1 MARLKRIC
9 PPGIPQHIIQRGNN
23 RQVCFASEE
32 DFTVYAHWLDEE
44 NPLVRMGRSFYSDPK
59 YQRNNAGNLAMAYK
73 TPGVY
78 VKEVSVFPPSVAEV
92 ETAIPAFIG
101 YTERAKEKGEDLTNK
116 PKCIKSLVE
125 FEQFFGGPARPK
137 TLKVQLDAANKPTRV
152 VTIEH
157 HYQLYYSLRLFFD
170 NGGGDC
176 YIVSVGPYAGGGT
189 KTKADLEAGVD
200 AIHQYDEPTLILF
213 PDAAL
218 TGGSDLTDLQKKTL
232 LQCAELQDR
241 FGVFDLDESG
251 GHSAGV
257 TAFRNN
263 IGINDLKY
271 GAAYTPHLRVSIPVQ
286 FIYQDISLEQGGA
299 ATNLAMVTAA
309 AGIDATSVT
318 AIDTAVTNGNPQD
331 TIDSLAVDL
340 KNTNSIYAG
349 IVKAIQQA
357 SMILPPSGAVVG
369 VYARVD
375 NDRGVWKA
383 PANVS
388 LNSVIASTVAINDAD
403 QESLNVDVNAGK
415 SINAIRTF
423 TGRGTLIWGARTLA
437 GNDNEWRYISVRRF
451 FNMVEES
458 IKKST
463 AWAVFEPNAA
473 PLWTKTKSM
482 IGSYLTQKW
491 REGALAGAKSEDAF
505 FVKIGLDETMTAQD
519 ILEGRMTVEIGMA
532 VLRPAEFII
541 LKFSHKMQ
549 ES

>member
-1 MARLKRIC
+1 M
-9 PPGIPQHIIQRGNN
+9 
-23 RQVCFASEE
+23 
-32 DFTVYAHWLDEE
+32 VYKA
-44 NPLVRMGRSFYSDPK
+44 
-59 YQRNNAGNLAMAYK
+59 
-73 TPGVY
+73 PGVY
-78 VKEVSVFPPSVAEV
+78 VKDISVFPPSMAEV

-101 YTERAKEKGEDLTNK
+101 YTEKAEEEGEDLTNK
-116 PKCIKSLVE
+116 PKRIRSLVE
-125 FEQFFGGPARPK
+125 FEQSFGGPAHPK
-137 TLKVQLDAANKPTRV
+137 TLTVRLDAANVPAR

-157 HYQLYYSLRLFFD
+157 DYQLYYSLQLFFD

-189 KTKADLEAGVD
+189 KTRADLEAGID
-200 AIHQYDEPTLILF
+200 AVRKYDEPTLILF
-213 PDAAL
+213 PDATL
-218 TGGSDLTDLQKKTL
+218 MGGADLTDLQKKTL

-257 TAFRNN
+257 TTFRNN
-263 IGINDLKY
+263 IGIKNLNY
-271 GAAYTPHLRVSIPVQ
+271 GAAYTPHLQVSIPVQ
-286 FIYQDISLEQGGA
+286 FIHQDISLEQGGA
-299 ATNLAMVTAA
+299 ATELAMITAA
-309 AGIDATSVT
+309 AGIDATYVT
-318 AIDTAVTNGNPQD
+318 AIDTAVASGDPQD
-331 TIDSLAVDL
+331 TIDSLAIDL

-357 SMILPPSGAVVG
+357 SMVLPPSGAVVG
-369 VYARVD
+369 VYAMID

-388 LNSVIASTVAINDAD
+388 LKSVIAPTVAINDAD

-458 IKKST
+458 VKKST
-463 AWAVFEPNAA
+463 AWVVFEPNGAS
-473 PLWTKTKSM
+473 LWSKVKSM
-482 IGSYLTQKW
+482 IENYLIQKW
-491 REGALAGAKSEDAF
+491 REGALAGAKPEEAF
-505 FVKIGLDETMTAQD
+505 FVKIGLGETMTAQD
-519 ILEGRMTVEIGMA
+519 ILEGRMIVEIGMA
-532 VLRPAEFII
+532 MLRPAEFII